1 MRCGGAHRSPRMGY
15 FSTHSFQPGPE
26 SFGHHYALFQMKLIP
41 IPLSFV
47 LFLAPAITS
56 HAADPAWWATR
67 GVTTTA
73 PQSNLSPA
81 TLGQAKHIVAMAM
94 AELQT
99 RLDAPTFQA
108 LQADLAPIV
117 NLAIPT
123 TPAEIQQQRA
133 VLVVGQLKAISAP
146 FYRCLHNSYPAW
158 LQTRLTEN
166 QNKDSNDSANFYP
179 WSSSTVD
186 DSNRGIATL
195 GQLKSVF
202 ALPLEILPPSA
213 IDTDGDGLA
222 DAWEIQYFGNLGQ
235 IGSGNPDGDS
245 LSTILEF
252 LAGRNPNLADSVA
265 DTTAR
270 KLDVFNLSPF

>member
-73 PQSNLSPA
+73 PQGNLSPA
-81 TLGQAKHIVAMAM
+81 TLGQAKHIVAMAL

-108 LQADLAPIV
+108 LQADVAAVV
-117 NLAIPT
+117 NLTVPT
-123 TPAEIQQQRA
+123 TAEQLEQQRA
-133 VLVVGQLKAISAP
+133 VLLVGQLKAISAP
-146 FYRCLHNSYPAW
+146 FYLRLSNVYPSW
-158 LQTRLTEN
+158 LETRLTEN
-166 QNKDSNDSANFYP
+166 LTKDLTDPANFYP
-179 WSSSTVD
+179 WTSSSAD
-186 DSNRGIATL
+186 DSNKAIATV

-202 ALPLEILPPSA
+202 ALPFEGLPPSA
-213 IDTDGDGLA
+213 SDSDGDGLA

-252 LAGRNPNLADSVA
+252 LAGRNPTLADPVVDVSS
-265 DTTAR
+265 R
-270 KLDVFNLSPF
+270 KLDVFNLNPF